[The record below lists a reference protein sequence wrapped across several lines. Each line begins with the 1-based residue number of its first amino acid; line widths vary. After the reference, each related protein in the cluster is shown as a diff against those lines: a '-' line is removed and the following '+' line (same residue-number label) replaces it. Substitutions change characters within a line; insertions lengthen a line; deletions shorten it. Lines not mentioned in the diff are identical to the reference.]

1 MPSVIIEVAYSQPN
15 EALRKL
21 AWSYLINS
29 DTNMRAVIGIDV
41 KDAKSC
47 KAIFSVWR
55 TRVENDTELVMY
67 AVTKDQVR

>member
-1 MPSVIIEVAYSQPN
+1 
-15 EALRKL
+15 
-21 AWSYLINS
+21 
-29 DTNMRAVIGIDV
+29 MRAVIGIDV